1 MLQHYYNEQQP
12 SFWELIEKHGS
23 VAIHV
28 KIIESLAIEIFS
40 VSGNLS
46 LPVTNDIFKQK
57 DNDRYNFGQISEFSR
72 PLVKQ
77 AYHGSKSITSV
88 IM

>member
-1 MLQHYYNEQQP
+1 MLLYYYNEQQP
-12 SFWELIEKHGS
+12 SFSELIERHGS

-28 KIIESLAIEIFS
+28 RIIESLAIEIFS
-40 VSGNLS
+40 VSRNLS

-57 DNDRYNFGQISEFSR
+57 DNGRYNFGQISEFSR

-77 AYHGSKSITSV
+77 VYHGSKSITSV